1 LERETRGQL
10 RSRMN
15 DSLDEMKN
23 MGRTKQLVIAM
34 AVANV
39 MAVWMAGAR
48 AQTAEEGIAN
58 FYSDKFQGKKTG
70 SGELY
75 DKDAL
80 TASHKKLSYGTKVKV
95 TNIENGKSVVVTIN
109 DRMKKLNP
117 AVIDLTRH
125 AVEELGFSKTGKT
138 KVKLEV
144 EK

>member
-75 DKDAL
+75 TKTRL
-80 TASHKKLSYGTKVKV
+80 LRRTKSSPTAP
-95 TNIENGKSVVVTIN
+95 
-109 DRMKKLNP
+109 R
-117 AVIDLTRH
+117 
-125 AVEELGFSKTGKT
+125 
-138 KVKLEV
+138 
-144 EK
+144 